1 MERNKVVKSNQED
14 PITEGKPDSNAPREE
29 VKKIKL
35 PKNLKWEIIG
45 YVVATVIVEAT
56 ILLALKLPGDKLISG
71 GTFIRYFIVYFIVE
85 TYYRKDVNTK
95 YAKSKNLILI
105 TFGVFFIQLILGE
118 ILGELIMGLITL

>member
-1 MERNKVVKSNQED
+1 MESNKEGKSNQED
-14 PITEGKPDSNAPREE
+14 PNTEGKSEFNTPNEE
-29 VKKIKL
+29 VRKIKL
-35 PKNLKWEIIG
+35 PNKLKLEIIG
-45 YVVATVIVEAT
+45 YVVATVIVKAT
-56 ILLALKLPGDKLISG
+56 ILLALNLPSDKLISG

-105 TFGVFFIQLILGE
+105 TFGVFFIQS

>member
-1 MERNKVVKSNQED
+1 MESNKEGKSNQEG
-14 PITEGKPDSNAPREE
+14 PNIEGKSDFNTPNEE
-29 VKKIKL
+29 VRKIKI
-35 PKNLKWEIIG
+35 PNKLKWEIIG
-45 YVVATVIVEAT
+45 YVVATVIVKAT
-56 ILLALKLPGDKLISG
+56 ILLALNLPSDKLISG

-105 TFGVFFIQLILGE
+105 TFGVFFIQS

>member
-1 MERNKVVKSNQED
+1 MERNEVVKSNQED

-45 YVVATVIVEAT
+45 YVVATVILKAT
-56 ILLALKLPGDKLISG
+56 ILLALDLPGDKLIGG
-71 GTFIRYFIVYFIVE
+71 GTFIRYFVVYFIVE

-95 YAKSKNLILI
+95 FAKSKNLILI
-105 TFGVFFIQLILGE
+105 TFGVFFIQS
-118 ILGELIMGLITL
+118 ILGELIMALVTL